1 MYITIMYIYICMY
14 PRVLP
19 IPKLRIG
26 TPRKLPAAQ
35 RCVHRC
41 SGRPETPKH
50 LGWPHR
56 ACDRGVVE

>member
-1 MYITIMYIYICMY
+1 MY